1 MDETKK
7 SPQAEREEKILE
19 SWQTEKIFEQ
29 SLNKANPKG
38 EFVFYDGPPFAT
50 GLPHYGHIL
59 AGTIKDVIPRYKTM
73 QGYHVRRRWGW
84 DCHGLPLENLVEQE
98 LKLEHKKDIE
108 GYGIDRFNE
117 YAKKSVLRFVDD
129 WKKIIPRLGRF
140 VDMEDDYR
148 SLDASYSESVWWIFK
163 TLYERDLIYEGYKSM
178 HICPRCETTLA
189 NFEVNQ
195 GYKDVTDIS
204 VYVKF
209 KIHPVEYDAKGV
221 IKSEGFLFHGVKNAD
236 QKLKI
241 EDNTYLVAWT
251 TTPWTLPGNVALA
264 VNKEIDY
271 VKLKIKNEKLKVENP
286 AVKPETPK
294 NEILIVAKDL
304 LEKVF
309 KDENY
314 EIIEEFKGSELIGL
328 AYEPVFDYYLK
339 DEILKNRERGWKI
352 YGADFVSTEEG
363 TGIVHIAPA
372 FGENDLLLSQQAN
385 LPFIQH
391 VKMDGTFKPEV
402 TDLVGQ
408 AVKPIENPQQADIE
422 IIKLLAVKGLLL
434 AKEKI
439 VHSYPHCWRC
449 ETPLLNYATSSWFV
463 KVTALKDKLIK
474 ANQEINWVPDNI
486 KAGRF
491 GKWLEG
497 SRDWA
502 ISRSRFWGAPL
513 PVWRC
518 PDCQKLKIVG
528 SLEELQSDHQGSKNN
543 YQVIRHGEALSN
555 LTNKISFGT
564 EAEDGLTPA
573 GVEQVKQASQT
584 LSKQK
589 IDLIVSS
596 PFRRTRETA
605 ELIAQTIGLSSE
617 QTIFDERL
625 QEINPGDLDGLSWS
639 DYQIQ
644 VKTKQANGR
653 ESLPTI
659 RTRVMSLL
667 FDLEQ
672 RYEAKN
678 ILIIS
683 HGLPLRLLLIASAG
697 VANRDLRTNTK
708 WSLSALANAE
718 IRALNFKPYPHN
730 PDFDLD
736 FHRPY
741 IDDIKLTCSCGS
753 AMNRV
758 AEVFDCWFESGAMPY
773 AQDHFPFGNS
783 RRLIDPDQKIGFPAD
798 FIAEGLDQTRG
809 WFYSLLVLGVALF
822 DQSPYKNVIVNGMVL
837 AEDGQKMSKRLK
849 NYPDPILMV
858 DKYGADALRFYLM
871 ISPVVRGEDLNLSE
885 KGIGEV
891 ARRVLARL
899 DNVLT
904 FFLTYGDLTE
914 TLVSPDSDQI
924 LDSWILARLTE
935 LINLVSLNLD
945 RYELD
950 KSARAID
957 DFIDDLSN
965 WYLRRSRDRF
975 HSEDLADQK
984 RANNT
989 LRWILIELAKVLAP
1003 FTPFLAENIYQQLGP
1018 DHKLAS
1024 IHLETWPESKTL
1036 KPSLEERK
1044 DLIPLMSELRLLATL
1059 GLELRAKAGIKVRQP
1074 LNKLSLQSDRLSGQM
1089 ELLKLLSEELNVK
1102 TIEFDKNLSTVA
1114 ELDLVISPDLKQEG
1128 LARDLIRL
1136 IQEGRKQAG
1145 LSPLDLANL
1154 DIYLTPELVVVLT
1167 NYETEI
1173 KRVAKLKQIKIQT
1186 SPNSE
1191 LIKLDQAE
1199 LAFRLERAN

>member
-1 MDETKK
+1 
-7 SPQAEREEKILE
+7 
-19 SWQTEKIFEQ
+19 
-29 SLNKANPKG
+29 
-38 EFVFYDGPPFAT
+38 
-50 GLPHYGHIL
+50 
-59 AGTIKDVIPRYKTM
+59 
-73 QGYHVRRRWGW
+73 
-84 DCHGLPLENLVEQE
+84 
-98 LKLEHKKDIE
+98 
-108 GYGIDRFNE
+108 
-117 YAKKSVLRFVDD
+117 
-129 WKKIIPRLGRF
+129 
-140 VDMEDDYR
+140 
-148 SLDASYSESVWWIFK
+148 
-163 TLYERDLIYEGYKSM
+163 
-178 HICPRCETTLA
+178 
-189 NFEVNQ
+189 
-195 GYKDVTDIS
+195 
-204 VYVKF
+204 
-209 KIHPVEYDAKGV
+209 
-221 IKSEGFLFHGVKNAD
+221 
-236 QKLKI
+236 
-241 EDNTYLVAWT
+241 
-251 TTPWTLPGNVALA
+251 
-264 VNKEIDY
+264 
-271 VKLKIKNEKLKVENP
+271 
-286 AVKPETPK
+286 
-294 NEILIVAKDL
+294 
-304 LEKVF
+304 
-309 KDENY
+309 
-314 EIIEEFKGSELIGL
+314 
-328 AYEPVFDYYLK
+328 
-339 DEILKNRERGWKI
+339 
-352 YGADFVSTEEG
+352 
-363 TGIVHIAPA
+363 
-372 FGENDLLLSQQAN
+372 
-385 LPFIQH
+385 
-391 VKMDGTFKPEV
+391 
-402 TDLVGQ
+402 
-408 AVKPIENPQQADIE
+408 
-422 IIKLLAVKGLLL
+422 
-434 AKEKI
+434 
-439 VHSYPHCWRC
+439 
-449 ETPLLNYATSSWFV
+449 
-463 KVTALKDKLIK
+463 
-474 ANQEINWVPDNI
+474 
-486 KAGRF
+486 
-491 GKWLEG
+491 
-497 SRDWA
+497 
-502 ISRSRFWGAPL
+502 
-513 PVWRC
+513 
-518 PDCQKLKIVG
+518 
-528 SLEELQSDHQGSKNN
+528 
-543 YQVIRHGEALSN
+543 
-555 LTNKISFGT
+555 
-564 EAEDGLTPA
+564 
-573 GVEQVKQASQT
+573 
-584 LSKQK
+584 
-589 IDLIVSS
+589 
-596 PFRRTRETA
+596 
-605 ELIAQTIGLSSE
+605 
-617 QTIFDERL
+617 
-625 QEINPGDLDGLSWS
+625 
-639 DYQIQ
+639 
-644 VKTKQANGR
+644 
-653 ESLPTI
+653 
-659 RTRVMSLL
+659 
-667 FDLEQ
+667 
-672 RYEAKN
+672 
-678 ILIIS
+678 
-683 HGLPLRLLLIASAG
+683 
-697 VANRDLRTNTK
+697 
-708 WSLSALANAE
+708 
-718 IRALNFKPYPHN
+718 
-730 PDFDLD
+730 
-736 FHRPY
+736 
-741 IDDIKLTCSCGS
+741 
-753 AMNRV
+753 
-758 AEVFDCWFESGAMPY
+758 
-773 AQDHFPFGNS
+773 
-783 RRLIDPDQKIGFPAD
+783 
-798 FIAEGLDQTRG
+798 
-809 WFYSLLVLGVALF
+809 
-822 DQSPYKNVIVNGMVL
+822 MVL